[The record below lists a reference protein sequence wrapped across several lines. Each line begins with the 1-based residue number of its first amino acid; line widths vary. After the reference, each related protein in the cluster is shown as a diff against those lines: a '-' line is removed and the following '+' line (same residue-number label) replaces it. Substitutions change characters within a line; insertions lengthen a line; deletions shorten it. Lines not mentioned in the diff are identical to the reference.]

1 MVALD
6 LLTYA
11 PFLVDVVL
19 VAGEREASLEREPAI
34 GDLTLEVQPE
44 DLGARGDL
52 LTIVIDSIVVAR
64 VVGDTVFRLVLVVRE
79 DVEQTGVEASTRT
92 LTCAPPRV
100 KYMSLLRLK
109 EWEISGRRSSA
120 LVTRCASPPTTP
132 T

>member
-19 VAGEREASLEREPAI
+19 VAGEREASLEGEPAI

-52 LTIVIDSIVVAR
+52 LTIVIDPVVVTR
-64 VVGDTVFRLVLVVRE
+64 VVGDAILRLVLIVRE
-79 DVEQTGVEASTRT
+79 DVE
-92 LTCAPPRV
+92 
-100 KYMSLLRLK
+100 
-109 EWEISGRRSSA
+109 
-120 LVTRCASPPTTP
+120 
-132 T
+132 